1 LPGKLETPRDAA
13 YHFSRPMTVIQLHPR
28 ASLRLLTEAP
38 AAPPRRTPTIPGDV
52 PSPASGGLRALLYGP
67 ASATHELP
75 PLTDLLGALLALAD
89 GQRRKALLPLSG
101 LPAELAIVRRGQS
114 ALVSFYHT
122 DASPEV
128 LVLDRRI
135 PLRGLVDAAAA
146 ALESELPDESDPRAR
161 AIAIRLVAR
170 AATGELVPDED
181 SGLSATRRTGGAV
194 DDPGER
200 HPLAFG
206 FEAAIFPSADPAREP
221 VSHADV
227 HAMLFSGQLWAWVRG
242 RRIPL
247 SRGPI
252 VLVAQRMISAVRA
265 LADAAEEGRALHV
278 RLRSGPFVIAVR
290 REKTGDVALTLG
302 SDDDGIVTVPALD
315 DRRAGLP
322 ILRLASDLLR
332 ALVSVDRSQ
341 ARNLRIRALR
351 DEVRRLRRAIATVPP
366 SGFVNG
372 DPDRLRAVHP
382 EGSSSPGSVPS
393 IGGAQL
399 RFGKRWSVALDGLDA
414 PSTFLCGDR
423 LVVATERRVVA
434 IDRDSGEILWQHE
447 TPAAAA
453 FLAGTNIVRVRTDG
467 VVEMREVHTGE
478 VVIRTKLAPRTGG
491 APLGLYAG
499 SASIPPTAIVCEGR
513 DRLAAIDLRTGEL
526 RWRFANRGAGAFR
539 MRREGRVLLAVGGDS
554 TVHAIDVVTG
564 EVCWRFVGQ
573 GRFCLT
579 PIVIGDTALVLAGE
593 PGRGDATLVGLDLFT
608 GALRF
613 ETPLGAPAAA
623 APIAVGTRALVATTG
638 PRRGGLSL
646 ISVEDGSTVF
656 SVADPGFGAG
666 GGVLALDR
674 TLLVNAPDGKLSAL
688 DLSTGAVRWT
698 STLASSVEGD
708 VPRRLTPIL
717 RNGAVFVPQS
727 TIHVVRPAD
736 GRPIGAPLP
745 CDLVPDAMIVDE
757 RGWVFVGEESGHL
770 VALAPEARLVLLKS

>member
-1 LPGKLETPRDAA
+1 
-13 YHFSRPMTVIQLHPR
+13 MTVIQLHPR
-28 ASLRLLTEAP
+28 APLRLVTEAP
-38 AAPPRRTPTIPGDV
+38 IAPPRRTPTTPGD
-52 PSPASGGLRALLYGP
+52 LRAPATNRATGALAVLLYGP
-67 ASATHELP
+67 GGGTHELP
-75 PLTDLLGALLALAD
+75 PLPDLLGALLALAD

-122 DASPEV
+122 DAAPEV
-128 LVLDRRI
+128 MVLDRRV
-135 PLRGLVDAAAA
+135 PLRALVDAAAA
-146 ALESELPDESDPRAR
+146 ALEAELPGESDARAR
-161 AIAIRLVAR
+161 AIAARLVAR
-170 AATGELVPDED
+170 AATGEIVAELD

-194 DDPGER
+194 EDPGER

-206 FEAAIFPSADPAREP
+206 FEAAIFPSADCAREA

-227 HAMLFSGQLWAWVRG
+227 HAMLFTGQLWAWVRG

-247 SRGPI
+247 SKGPI
-252 VLVAQRMISAVRA
+252 ALVAQRMISAVRA
-265 LADAAEEGRALHV
+265 IADAAEEGRALHV
-278 RLRSGPFVIAVR
+278 RLRSGAFVIAVR
-290 REKTGDVALTLG
+290 REKSGEIALTLG
-302 SDDDGIVTVPALD
+302 SEEEGVVTIPALD

-332 ALVSVDRSQ
+332 TLVSVDPSQ

-351 DEVRRLRRAIATVPP
+351 DEVRRLRRAIATALPN
-366 SGFVNG
+366 GFVNT

-382 EGSSSPGSVPS
+382 KGASSPGSVPS
-393 IGGAQL
+393 IGGGQL
-399 RFGKRWSVALDGLDA
+399 RFGKRWGIALDGLDA

-423 LVVATERRVVA
+423 LVVATERRIVA
-434 IDRDSGEILWQHE
+434 IDRDRGEILWQHE
-447 TPAAAA
+447 TPAATA

-478 VVIRTKLAPRTGG
+478 VVMRTKLAPRTND

-539 MRREGRVLLAVGGDS
+539 LRREGRVLLVVGGDS
-554 TVHAIDVVTG
+554 TVHALDVVTG
-564 EVCWRFVGQ
+564 EVCWRWVGQ

-579 PIVIGDTALVLAGE
+579 PIAVGDTAVVVSGE

-608 GALRF
+608 GAPRF
-613 ETPLGAPAAA
+613 STPLN
-623 APIAVGTRALVATTG
+623 APIATAPIMVGSRALVATTG

-656 SVADPGFGAG
+656 AVPDPGVGAG

-674 TLLVNAPDGKLSAL
+674 TLLINASDGKLSAL
-688 DLSTGAVRWT
+688 DLATGAVRWA

-708 VPRRLTPIL
+708 VPRRLTPVL
-717 RNGAVFVPQS
+717 RSGAVFVPQA

-736 GRPIGAPLP
+736 GRPIGAALP
-745 CDLVPDAMIVDE
+745 CELVPDSLLVDE
-757 RGWVFVGEESGHL
+757 RGWVFVGEESGHM
-770 VALAPEARLVLLKS
+770 VALAPEPRLVLLKT